1 MKKIKHLAIIVDGN
15 GRWAKEKGKIRSEG
29 HKKGS
34 EVLEELILHIN
45 KNTDIEVVSFYVF
58 STENFKR
65 DEKEVNYLMNLF
77 ILMFNR
83 VKEKYMNE
91 NIKIIF
97 SGERDGLSTKVLN
110 SMDTLVNDTKDNTG
124 LVVNFC
130 LNYGGRREIVSATKK
145 IVNKVI
151 SKEINVENIDEE
163 LFSKNLYNILPD
175 VDFMIRTSGEQRLSN
190 FLLWELS
197 YAELYFENTYFPDLT
212 IEKFDEIIKKYYER
226 DRRFGSVK

>member
-1 MKKIKHLAIIVDGN
+1 MKKIKHVAIIVDGN
-15 GRWAKEKGKIRSEG
+15 GRWAKERGKIRSEG

-45 KNTDIEVVSFYVF
+45 KNTDIEVASFYVF

-77 ILMFNR
+77 ILMFNK

-91 NIKIIF
+91 DIKIVF
-97 SGERDGLSTKVLN
+97 SGERDGLSSKILK
-110 SMDTLVNDTKDNTG
+110 SMDTLVNDTKDNKG

-151 SKEINVENIDEE
+151 SKEISIDDIDEE
-163 LFSKNLYNILPD
+163 LFSKNLYNDLPD

-197 YAELYFENTYFPDLT
+197 YAELYFEKTYFPDLT
-212 IEKFDEIIKKYYER
+212 IEKFDEIIKQYYER

>member
-1 MKKIKHLAIIVDGN
+1 MKKIKHLAVVVDGN
-15 GRWAKEKGKIRSEG
+15 GRWAKERGKIRSEG

-45 KNTDIEVVSFYVF
+45 KNTDIEVASFYVF

-77 ILMFNR
+77 ILMFNK
-83 VKEKYMNE
+83 VKKKYMDE

-97 SGERDGLSTKVLN
+97 SGEREGLSSKVLK
-110 SMDTLVNDTKDNTG
+110 SMDTLVNDTKYNTG
-124 LVVNFC
+124 LIVNFC
-130 LNYGGRREIVSATKK
+130 LNYGGRREIVSTTKK
-145 IVNKVI
+145 IVKKVLD
-151 SKEINVENIDEE
+151 KETNIDDIDED
-163 LFSKNLYNILPD
+163 LFSKNLYNNLPD

-197 YAELYFENTYFPDLT
+197 YAELYFEKTYFPDFT
-212 IEKFDEIIKKYYER
+212 TEKFDEIIKKYYER
-226 DRRFGSVK
+226 ERRFGSVK